1 MKKIFFSISL
11 FVLLIYISGCGG
23 YKPIFGSSELKFK
36 IADYSIE
43 GEKTLGKKIYYKLNN
58 LSKSLKDNQD
68 IKNIYFSIK
77 VSKEKNATVKNSTGK
92 ILEYRISLKTEI
104 QVKDFTSNNEIL
116 NKTFNYSSTYKVH
129 AQHSETIKLEN
140 KSIETII
147 NKIYQELL
155 INLSQNI

>member
-1 MKKIFFSISL
+1 MKKIFYLISL
-11 FVLLIYISGCGG
+11 FVLLIFISGCGG

-68 IKNIYFSIK
+68 VKNIYFSIK

-116 NKTFNYSSTYKVH
+116 NKTFNYSSTYKVQD
-129 AQHSETIKLEN
+129 QHSETIKLEN

>member
-1 MKKIFFSISL
+1 MKKIFYLISL
-11 FVLLIYISGCGG
+11 FVLLIFISGCGG

-58 LSKSLKDNQD
+58 LSKSLKDNQGV
-68 IKNIYFSIK
+68 KNIYFSIK

-116 NKTFNYSSTYKVH
+116 NKTFNYSSTYKVQD
-129 AQHSETIKLEN
+129 QHSETIKLEN

>member
-1 MKKIFFSISL
+1 MKKIFYLISL
-11 FVLLIYISGCGG
+11 FVLLIFISGCGG

-116 NKTFNYSSTYKVH
+116 NKTFNYSSTYKVQD
-129 AQHSETIKLEN
+129 QHSETIKLEN

>member
-1 MKKIFFSISL
+1 MKKIFYLISL
-11 FVLLIYISGCGG
+11 FVLLIFISGCGG

-68 IKNIYFSIK
+68 VKNIYFSIK

-104 QVKDFTSNNEIL
+104 QVKDFTSNNGIL
-116 NKTFNYSSTYKVH
+116 NKTFNYSSTYKVQD
-129 AQHSETIKLEN
+129 QHSETIKLEN

>member
-1 MKKIFFSISL
+1 MKKIFYLISL
-11 FVLLIYISGCGG
+11 FVLLIFISGCGG

-68 IKNIYFSIK
+68 VKNIYFSIK

-116 NKTFNYSSTYKVH
+116 NKTFNYSSTYKVQD
-129 AQHSETIKLEN
+129 QHSETIKLEN

-147 NKIYQELL
+147 SKIYQELL

>member
-1 MKKIFFSISL
+1 MKKIFYSISL
-11 FVLLIYISGCGG
+11 FVLLIFISGCGG
-23 YKPIFGSSELKFK
+23 YEPIFSSSELKFK

-43 GEKTLGKKIYYKLNN
+43 GEKNLGKKIYYKLNN

-77 VSKEKNATVKNSTGK
+77 VSKEKNATVKNSAGK

-104 QVKDFTSNNEIL
+104 QIKDFTSNSEML
-116 NKTFNYSSTYKVH
+116 NKTFNYSSTYKVQD
-129 AQHSETIKLEN
+129 QHSESIKLEN

-155 INLSQNI
+155 IYLSQNI

>member
-1 MKKIFFSISL
+1 MKKIFYLISL
-11 FVLLIYISGCGG
+11 FVLLIFISGCGG

-104 QVKDFTSNNEIL
+104 QVKDFTSNNGIL
-116 NKTFNYSSTYKVH
+116 NKTFNYSSTYKVQD
-129 AQHSETIKLEN
+129 QHSETIKLEN

>member
-116 NKTFNYSSTYKVH
+116 NKTFNYSSTYKVQD
-129 AQHSETIKLEN
+129 QHSETIKLEN